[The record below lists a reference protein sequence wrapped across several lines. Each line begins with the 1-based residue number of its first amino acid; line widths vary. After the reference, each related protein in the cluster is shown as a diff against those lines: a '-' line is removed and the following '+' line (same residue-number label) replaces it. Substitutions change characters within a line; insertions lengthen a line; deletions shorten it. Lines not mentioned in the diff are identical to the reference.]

1 MVEASGFIP
10 RLSSRLERNLSSN
23 LSTATIDTKCKLLKR
38 LLLLEGEYMKKY
50 VPSILIWKLEIY
62 DWEELDYPVQTMYFL
77 FHTMAKRFWKKHE
90 EELSGYKV
98 TLGGE
103 QLWFW

>member
-1 MVEASGFIP
+1 
-10 RLSSRLERNLSSN
+10 
-23 LSTATIDTKCKLLKR
+23 
-38 LLLLEGEYMKKY
+38 MKKY

-103 QLWFW
+103 RLWFW